1 MTALLARVALLC
13 VLRLGPQH
21 LPVSSRALG
30 GLLIALFCLQF
41 VVADLLGAGELMLP
55 RLLLSIGCMLVP
67 VWGLLRLV
75 QLPER
80 FIQTATAFAGA
91 GVLFSMALLPAAA
104 LLGDPELAKLE
115 PQDVPAS
122 KALVAFTVLGLTLW
136 KLVVDAHI
144 WRHALDWPPF
154 AAFALSLSLFFA
166 EVALVSQLFG
176 TTQ

>member
-1 MTALLARVALLC
+1 MLALLARLAMLC

-21 LPVSSRALG
+21 LPASPRALG

-41 VVADLLGAGELMLP
+41 VVAYLLGAGELVLP
-55 RLLLSIGCMLVP
+55 RLLLSIGCMLLP
-67 VWGLLRLV
+67 VWALLRLV
-75 QLPER
+75 RLPER

-91 GVLFSMALLPAAA
+91 GVLFSVALLPAAA

-122 KALVAFTVLGLTLW
+122 QALVAFTALGLTLW

-144 WRHALDWPPF
+144 WSQSLNWPPF
-154 AAFALSLSLFFA
+154 SSFALSLSLFFA

-176 TTQ
+176 SAQ